1 MAVFSNSNS
10 PLGRNL
16 LLQELHET
24 HPGGSQMKSLA
35 RGYIWWPGLDL
46 DLENEVKRC
55 SVCQSLRN
63 NPSPAPVHPWEWTA
77 KPWSRLHLDYA
88 GPFMGKIFLL
98 IVDAHS
104 KWMDVHLTHTST
116 SQITV
121 DKLRQTFA
129 TFGLPGMIVTDNGPS
144 FTSKEFQS
152 FMTENGIIHKKSSPY
167 HPATNG
173 LAERAV
179 QTFKC
184 GLKKVL

>member
-1 MAVFSNSNS
+1 M
-10 PLGRNL
+10 
-16 LLQELHET
+16 
-24 HPGGSQMKSLA
+24 
-35 RGYIWWPGLDL
+35 
-46 DLENEVKRC
+46 
-55 SVCQSLRN
+55 
-63 NPSPAPVHPWEWTA
+63 
-77 KPWSRLHLDYA
+77 
-88 GPFMGKIFLL
+88 FLL

-104 KWMDVHLTHTST
+104 KWMDIHITHTST

-129 TFGLPGMIVTDNGPS
+129 TFGLLRMIVTDNGPS

-184 GLKKVL
+184 GIKTLSGPLETRLVISIPVQISHNTTLQYWCITHRTNFWSNFTISS